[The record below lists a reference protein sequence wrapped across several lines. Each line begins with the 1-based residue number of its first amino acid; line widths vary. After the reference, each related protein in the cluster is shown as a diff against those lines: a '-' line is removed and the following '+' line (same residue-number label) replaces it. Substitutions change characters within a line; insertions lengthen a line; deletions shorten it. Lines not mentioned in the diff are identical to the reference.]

1 MMNYR
6 HRSDHMIRQPCKDLV
21 DEKGPQM
28 ISKNLTKNFIRRLA
42 NLHDTGL
49 LSSGD
54 MFTCKGELFSLNF

>member
-6 HRSDHMIRQPCKDLV
+6 HRSDHLIRQARKDLV
-21 DEKGPQM
+21 DEKRPQN
-28 ISKNLTKNFIRRLA
+28 ISKNLTKNFIIRLA

-54 MFTCKGELFSLNF
+54 TFTCEGELFSLNF